1 MDMDK
6 KELKF
11 INSSFRNFFLKN
23 YEFRVFRRFLKDN
36 NIDLINKVILD
47 AGCSTGYGTYLI
59 EKEFEP
65 KELCAFDIMPQ
76 QVKLAKR
83 RNLKV
88 DIFVGDI
95 NDIKLPSNKFDAVF
109 IFGILHHDPNWH
121 EALKEVYRVLKLD
134 GILLVEEPDKKTLDE
149 REKFLKISH
158 PKDSRFEWN
167 KFASG
172 LVDAGFYIV
181 EVRDI
186 YFKHFRS
193 FMCMKSEKF

>member
-65 KELCAFDIMPQ
+65 
-76 QVKLAKR
+76 
-83 RNLKV
+83 
-88 DIFVGDI
+88 
-95 NDIKLPSNKFDAVF
+95 
-109 IFGILHHDPNWH
+109 
-121 EALKEVYRVLKLD
+121 
-134 GILLVEEPDKKTLDE
+134 
-149 REKFLKISH
+149 
-158 PKDSRFEWN
+158 
-167 KFASG
+167 
-172 LVDAGFYIV
+172 
-181 EVRDI
+181 
-186 YFKHFRS
+186 
-193 FMCMKSEKF
+193 